1 MVELNQEDFSFG
13 EEGFDSLPINPYEL
27 VIAASKKA
35 REINN
40 KAQKYLSPA
49 IKVKPMSMTMKK
61 LLDKEVHFEY
71 VDEKKKTTQDISIH
85 TEV

>member
-1 MVELNQEDFSFG
+1 MVDLEQEDFPFG
-13 EEGFDSLPINPYEL
+13 EEGFDTLPINPYEL

-40 KAQKYLSPA
+40 KVQKYLSPE

-61 LLDKEVHFEY
+61 LLDKEARFEY
-71 VDEKKKTTQDISIH
+71 VEEKKKPDQETAIH

>member
-1 MVELNQEDFSFG
+1 MVDLEQEDFAFG
-13 EEGFDSLPINPYEL
+13 EKGFDNLPVNPYEL

-40 KAQKYLSPA
+40 KVQKYLSPE

-61 LLDKEVHFEY
+61 LLDKDVRFEY
-71 VDEKKKTTQDISIH
+71 VEEKNNPDQETPIH
-85 TEV
+85 TKA

>member
-1 MVELNQEDFSFG
+1 MVDLEQEDFPFG
-13 EEGFDSLPINPYEL
+13 EEGFDNLPVNPYEL

-40 KAQKYLSPA
+40 KVQKYISPE
-49 IKVKPMSMTMKK
+49 IKIKPMSITMKK
-61 LLDKEVHFEY
+61 LLDKDIQFEY
-71 VDEKKKTTQDISIH
+71 VEKKKEDQPLSIQ